1 MPFQRVVRHYFCL
14 LSTHICVAVE
24 LKSNAMPGGR
34 QFVSRKLTVRLP
46 PPQPLDLAAQVVAP
60 TPANVFG
67 GVAAQQWQ
75 RSGES
80 DFLAHMLLIS
90 RRLLGTPH
98 PIFAQHPSSPPNM
111 TLTLLGW
118 FRDTA
123 GLVRAVRRAERTDGI
138 PQAVGRC
145 T

>member
-1 MPFQRVVRHYFCL
+1 LFVINAHVLC
-14 LSTHICVAVE
+14 VE

-60 TPANVFG
+60 TRPANVFG

-80 DFLAHMLLIS
+80 DFLDHMLLIS

-98 PIFAQHPSSPPNM
+98 PIFSHHPPSPPNM
-111 TLTLLGW
+111 TLTLLDW

-123 GLVRAVRRAERTDGI
+123 GLVRAERRAERTDGI
-138 PQAVGRC
+138 PQAIGRR

>member
-1 MPFQRVVRHYFCL
+1 
-14 LSTHICVAVE
+14 
-24 LKSNAMPGGR
+24 MPGGR

-60 TPANVFG
+60 TRPANVFG

-80 DFLAHMLLIS
+80 DFLDHMLLIS

-98 PIFAQHPSSPPNM
+98 PIFAHRPSSPLNM
-111 TLTLLGW
+111 TLTLLEW

-138 PQAVGRC
+138 PQAVGRR